1 MMYQELLNQ
10 ISNWVNK
17 VEMVMTTNN
26 QDSEEIAKLIG
37 SKKIQKERE
46 DEIRDLK

>member
-46 DEIRDLK
+46 DEFRDLK